1 MKKRWVERII
11 YVIYIQYIQ
20 GDSMPQAMVQISEKA
35 NRVLNMVKA
44 KYGLKDKSEAI
55 NKMAEEYE
63 EEILEER
70 LRPEY
75 IEKLKKIEKEGYISQ
90 KEFEKRLKVKI

>member
-1 MKKRWVERII
+1 MPIAIVKLDEEANQVINII
-11 YVIYIQYIQ
+11 
-20 GDSMPQAMVQISEKA
+20 
-35 NRVLNMVKA
+35 KA

-63 EEILEER
+63 HEVLEPE

-75 IEKLKKIEKEGYISQ
+75 IEKLRKIEKENTIKIKDLDDY
-90 KEFEKRLKVKI
+90 FDRLRKR

>member
-1 MKKRWVERII
+1 
-11 YVIYIQYIQ
+11 
-20 GDSMPQAMVQISEKA
+20 MPIAIVKLKDRA
-35 NRVLNMVKA
+35 NRVINVVKA

-63 EEILEER
+63 EEILGLE

-75 IEKLKKIEKEGYISQ
+75 VKKLSRIAKEKAIPFKGIKDLGKIIPERPRQ
-90 KEFEKRLKVKI
+90 NRR

>member
-1 MKKRWVERII
+1 M
-11 YVIYIQYIQ
+11 YILNIF
-20 GDSMPQAMVQISEKA
+20 GDYMPQAMIQISEKA

-63 EEILEER
+63 EEVLEPE

-75 IEKLKKIEKEGYISQ
+75 IEKLKR
-90 KEFEKRLKVKI
+90 FEKGKFIPVKNFAKRYGLKE

>member
-1 MKKRWVERII
+1 MPIAIVKLDEESNKVINII
-11 YVIYIQYIQ
+11 KV
-20 GDSMPQAMVQISEKA
+20 
-35 NRVLNMVKA
+35 

-63 EEILEER
+63 YEVLEPE

-75 IEKLKKIEKEGYISQ
+75 VEKLGKIEKERLVGVKDIDEY
-90 KEFEKRLKVKI
+90 FEKLHKR